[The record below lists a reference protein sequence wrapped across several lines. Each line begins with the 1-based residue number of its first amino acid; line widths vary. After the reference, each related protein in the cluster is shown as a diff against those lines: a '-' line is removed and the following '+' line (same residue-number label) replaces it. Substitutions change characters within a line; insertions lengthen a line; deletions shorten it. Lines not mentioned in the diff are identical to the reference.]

1 MKQYPMIQN
10 RGAKIIFGLYL
21 MAMLFLSRDTLVS
34 SCLIGFTKSQLL
46 MFGLILLLGIVF
58 LFAKRKQLPE
68 ILKDRR
74 IVLMAVSSAI
84 ILIPMLV
91 KQDWQLMYFS
101 VLLCLLFSVFLT
113 YFTTSREIAKYYVVI
128 LTALGLYS
136 IFATYVLRELAQAG
150 TITVPVFFNSNDW
163 DFYNFGFAYAVTW
176 EYWHRNFGIFREP
189 GVYQFFILLA
199 VYLNNYLVDW
209 DKNWKLWLCNVALAF
224 TMLTTFA
231 IGGFAEL
238 GLFILFVYF
247 DKKWYRENWGK
258 IAGAVFALAMAA
270 VVGYILYRIRQPAFE
285 STVFYEFYDMF
296 IRLFTKSDSS
306 TDRLNAITTNLR
318 IFKQNPLV
326 GDTVVHVLHGTAHN
340 TSSTLLLYAIGGIAC
355 GTLNVAAWVALLWNQ
370 KRNIFGNFVLLV
382 TLFMSFN
389 TQNLIANVY
398 FWLFPMMALV
408 ERGLPMLHLSAKKE

>member
-1 MKQYPMIQN
+1 
-10 RGAKIIFGLYL
+10 
-21 MAMLFLSRDTLVS
+21 
-34 SCLIGFTKSQLL
+34 
-46 MFGLILLLGIVF
+46 
-58 LFAKRKQLPE
+58 
-68 ILKDRR
+68 
-74 IVLMAVSSAI
+74 
-84 ILIPMLV
+84 
-91 KQDWQLMYFS
+91 
-101 VLLCLLFSVFLT
+101 
-113 YFTTSREIAKYYVVI
+113 
-128 LTALGLYS
+128 
-136 IFATYVLRELAQAG
+136 
-150 TITVPVFFNSNDW
+150 
-163 DFYNFGFAYAVTW
+163 
-176 EYWHRNFGIFREP
+176 
-189 GVYQFFILLA
+189 
-199 VYLNNYLVDW
+199 
-209 DKNWKLWLCNVALAF
+209 
-224 TMLTTFA
+224 
-231 IGGFAEL
+231 
-238 GLFILFVYF
+238 VYF

-285 STVFYEFYDMF
+285 TTVFYEFYDMF